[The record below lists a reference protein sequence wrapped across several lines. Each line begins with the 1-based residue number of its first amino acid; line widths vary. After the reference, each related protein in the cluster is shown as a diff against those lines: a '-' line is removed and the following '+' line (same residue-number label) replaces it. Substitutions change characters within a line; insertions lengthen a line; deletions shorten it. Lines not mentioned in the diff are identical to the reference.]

1 MANFR
6 PVVFNIGSEKYGVY
20 IGDVRGIERMQE
32 ISRIPNASRHIKGI
46 INLRG
51 DVIPVFSIRSK
62 FGLEEIEPTPE
73 TRLIVVQSGDF
84 LLALEVDSV
93 EEIQNVDV
101 EMVHDAPIIIKN
113 EETEY
118 VKKVVSV
125 NGKLIIVIDP
135 INVLLPSEREAI
147 KDLLKKPEET
157 EDAEE

>member
-1 MANFR
+1 M
-6 PVVFNIGSEKYGVY
+6 
-20 IGDVRGIERMQE
+20 
-32 ISRIPNASRHIKGI
+32 
-46 INLRG
+46 
-51 DVIPVFSIRSK
+51 
-62 FGLEEIEPTPE
+62 
-73 TRLIVVQSGDF
+73 
-84 LLALEVDSV
+84 ALEVDSV

-101 EMVHDAPIIIKN
+101 EMVHDAPVIIKN

>member
-6 PVVFNIGSEKYGVY
+6 PVVFNIGGEKYGVY

-32 ISRIPNASRHIKGI
+32 ISRIPNSSRHIKGI

-62 FGLEEIEPTPE
+62 FGLEEIEPTLE
-73 TRLIVVQSGDF
+73 TRLIIVQSGDF

-113 EETEY
+113 QETEY

-147 KDLLKKPEET
+147 KDLLQDSET
-157 EDAEE
+157 EEE